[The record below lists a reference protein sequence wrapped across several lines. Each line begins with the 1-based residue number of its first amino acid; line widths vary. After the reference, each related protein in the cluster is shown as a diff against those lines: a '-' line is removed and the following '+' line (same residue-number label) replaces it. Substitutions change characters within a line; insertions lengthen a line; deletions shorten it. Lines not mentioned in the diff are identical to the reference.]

1 MNPIIS
7 GKKSVNRYTISIIF
21 LFIILSLRI
30 SYCKSKT
37 DVQLYDYKR
46 EQSFHRSLCI
56 TSDDRVKLLKKGVRL
71 DDFIPMV
78 FYV

>member
-1 MNPIIS
+1 MQTMVKGLKVI
-7 GKKSVNRYTISIIF
+7 GKSSIASILIF

-46 EQSFHRSLCI
+46 ERSFHRSLCI
-56 TSDDRVKLLKKGVRL
+56 TSDDRVKLLKKE
-71 DDFIPMV
+71 
-78 FYV
+78 